1 MDRRRYDWPSGTW
14 DAVGADYGVSAADAA
29 AALRRT
35 IERLRLNL
43 NIQDKKPNKQCQISA
58 NIEDIFDE

>member
-1 MDRRRYDWPSGTW
+1 MDRRRYDWPSGVW
-14 DAVGADYGVSAADAA
+14 NVYEDFGVGAEDAA

-43 NIQDKKPNKQCQISA
+43 NIKDKKPNKKCQISA